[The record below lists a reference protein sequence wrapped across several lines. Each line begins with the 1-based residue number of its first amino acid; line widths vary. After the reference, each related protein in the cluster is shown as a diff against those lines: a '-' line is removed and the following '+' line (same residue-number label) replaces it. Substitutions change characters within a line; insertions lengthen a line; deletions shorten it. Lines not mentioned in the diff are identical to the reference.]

1 MFDYFEDSYPPINV
15 FETEDAFYILL
26 FAPNVDRDS
35 LRIIYKEGAIFIKG
49 YLKDP
54 LEIDGHK
61 YYYIM
66 EAAYGFF
73 IREIHIG
80 EPIDEKNIT
89 STYKEGVLIITL
101 PKHKPEIKEIEIDE
115 G

>member
-26 FAPNVDRDS
+26 FAPNVDMDS
-35 LRIIYKEGAIFIKG
+35 LKIIYKDGAIFIKG

-54 LEIDGHK
+54 LQLDKPK

-73 IREIHIG
+73 IREIRIG
-80 EPIDEKNIT
+80 ESINEKDIK
-89 STYKEGVLIITL
+89 STYKQGVLVIVL
-101 PKHKPEIKEIEIDE
+101 PKQKPEVKEIEIDE